1 MGLEALGSLFPAPRV
16 PTSLLRFILGQ
27 SRSPRDTNCSEANS
41 QRGFCPSS
49 SRKSWQGCRA
59 GGGAGRGAGWQAGA
73 GSGAARPGGAR
84 RRWSLEPARHLPA
97 ASVRAGCWVDG
108 RATVAGIFPQ
118 DESGSQPED
127 SGAEASGRR
136 RRRGLPGARL
146 RASAPEL
153 LPDRLRGQGQ
163 LSRPDPARGP
173 PHPHPTHPEA
183 APSHG
188 GRGAGRED
196 PFHLADAGA
205 RPHPPALGLRGV
217 FGHLR
222 DLHEDLGENFRGI
235 IQRDESP
242 MEKGLSGL
250 RGRDFELS
258 DVFYFSKKGLEAIVE
273 DEVTQRF
280 SSEELVSWNL
290 LTRTNINFQYISL
303 RLTMVWV
310 LGVIVRYCV
319 LLPLRVTLAFIGIS
333 LLVIGTTLVG
343 QLPDGSLKNW
353 LSELVHLTCCRICVR
368 ALSGTIHYHNKQY
381 RPQKGGICVAN
392 HTSPID
398 VLILTTDG
406 CYAMVG
412 QVHGGLMGII
422 QRAMVKA
429 CPHVWFERSE
439 MKDRHLVTKRLKEHI
454 ADKKKLPILIFPEGT
469 CINNTSVMMFK
480 KGSFEIGGT
489 IHPVA
494 IKYNPQFGD
503 AFWNS
508 SKYNMVS
515 YLLRMMTSWAIVC
528 DVWYMPPMSR
538 EEEMRIL
545 QGSIRGWRFRV
556 GLLMW

>member
-1 MGLEALGSLFPAPRV
+1 MDGVELAGQILYTWLTLVFGLILLPSAFGVSLGISEIYMKILVKTLEWA
-16 PTSLLRFILGQ
+16 TLRIETGVAKQ
-27 SRSPRDTNCSEANS
+27 SVLKNS
-41 QRGFCPSS
+41 
-49 SRKSWQGCRA
+49 
-59 GGGAGRGAGWQAGA
+59 
-73 GSGAARPGGAR
+73 
-84 RRWSLEPARHLPA
+84 
-97 ASVRAGCWVDG
+97 ASV
-108 RATVAGIFPQ
+108 
-118 DESGSQPED
+118 
-127 SGAEASGRR
+127 
-136 RRRGLPGARL
+136 
-146 RASAPEL
+146 
-153 LPDRLRGQGQ
+153 
-163 LSRPDPARGP
+163 
-173 PHPHPTHPEA
+173 
-183 APSHG
+183 
-188 GRGAGRED
+188 
-196 PFHLADAGA
+196 
-205 RPHPPALGLRGV
+205 
-217 FGHLR
+217 
-222 DLHEDLGENFRGI
+222 GI

-290 LTRTNINFQYISL
+290 LTRTNVNFQL
-303 RLTMVWV
+303 
-310 LGVIVRYCV
+310 
-319 LLPLRVTLAFIGIS
+319 TLAFIGIS
-333 LLVIGTTLVG
+333 LFVIGTTLVG
-343 QLPDGSLKNW
+343 QLPRNRLKNL

-368 ALSGTIHYHNKQY
+368 ALSGTIHYHNRQY

-406 CYAMVG
+406 CYTMVG

-439 MKDRHLVTKRLKEHI
+439 MKDRHLVIKRLKEHI
-454 ADKKKLPILIFPEGT
+454 AHKKELPILIFPEGT

-508 SKYNMVS
+508 SKYNIVS
-515 YLLRMMTSWAIVC
+515 YLLRVMTSWAIVC
-528 DVWYMPPMSR
+528 DVWYMPPMTR
-538 EEEMRIL
+538 EEGEDAVQFANRVKSAIAV
-545 QGSIRGWRFRV
+545 QGGLTELPWDGGLKRAKVKDTFKEEQQKNYSKMIV
-556 GLLMW
+556 GNGSLKSELD

>member
-1 MGLEALGSLFPAPRV
+1 MEGAELAGKILSTWLTLVLG
-16 PTSLLRFILGQ
+16 FILLPSVFGV
-27 SRSPRDTNCSEANS
+27 SLGISEIYMKILVKTLEWATIRIEKGTPKESILKNS
-41 QRGFCPSS
+41 
-49 SRKSWQGCRA
+49 
-59 GGGAGRGAGWQAGA
+59 
-73 GSGAARPGGAR
+73 
-84 RRWSLEPARHLPA
+84 
-97 ASVRAGCWVDG
+97 ASV
-108 RATVAGIFPQ
+108 
-118 DESGSQPED
+118 
-127 SGAEASGRR
+127 
-136 RRRGLPGARL
+136 
-146 RASAPEL
+146 
-153 LPDRLRGQGQ
+153 
-163 LSRPDPARGP
+163 
-173 PHPHPTHPEA
+173 
-183 APSHG
+183 
-188 GRGAGRED
+188 
-196 PFHLADAGA
+196 
-205 RPHPPALGLRGV
+205 
-217 FGHLR
+217 
-222 DLHEDLGENFRGI
+222 GI

-290 LTRTNINFQYISL
+290 LTRTNVNFQYISL

-319 LLPLRVTLAFIGIS
+319 LLPLRMGIMIILLPHRVLGMIKCVKYKSFVKISRPSLCIYRLVTHVFVVVLQMASYSVLYSETYFAFCLLKCVVEHSSVLDLYRFTQVTLAFIGIS

-343 QLPDGSLKNW
+343 QLPDSSLKNW

-528 DVWYMPPMSR
+528 DVWYMPPMTR
-538 EEEMRIL
+538 EEGEDAVQFANRVKSAIAI
-545 QGSIRGWRFRV
+545 QGGLTELPWDGGLKRAKVKDIFKEEQQKNYSKMIV
-556 GLLMW
+556 GNGSLS

>member
-1 MGLEALGSLFPAPRV
+1 MWGRRCGSQKRRTRLRGALCVFLSLEALSKCSFYTHTNKTSSVPDTSAVHSAEVSAGLGALLLELPRDCLGTGTAV
-16 PTSLLRFILGQ
+16 ALGPPLRTSPEWVRRVMEGAELAGKILSTWLTLVLGFILL
-27 SRSPRDTNCSEANS
+27 
-41 QRGFCPSS
+41 PS
-49 SRKSWQGCRA
+49 
-59 GGGAGRGAGWQAGA
+59 
-73 GSGAARPGGAR
+73 
-84 RRWSLEPARHLPA
+84 
-97 ASVRAGCWVDG
+97 
-108 RATVAGIFPQ
+108 
-118 DESGSQPED
+118 
-127 SGAEASGRR
+127 
-136 RRRGLPGARL
+136 
-146 RASAPEL
+146 
-153 LPDRLRGQGQ
+153 
-163 LSRPDPARGP
+163 
-173 PHPHPTHPEA
+173 
-183 APSHG
+183 
-188 GRGAGRED
+188 
-196 PFHLADAGA
+196 
-205 RPHPPALGLRGV
+205 V
-217 FGHLR
+217 FGVS
-222 DLHEDLGENFRGI
+222 LGISEIYMKILVKTLEWATIRIEKGTPKESILKNSASIGI

-290 LTRTNINFQYISL
+290 LTRTNVNFQYISL

-343 QLPDGSLKNW
+343 QLPDSSLKNW

-494 IKYNPQFGD
+494 IKEGEDAVQFANRVKSAIAIQGGLTELPWD
-503 AFWNS
+503 GGLKRAKVKDIFKEEQQKNY
-508 SKYNMVS
+508 SKM
-515 YLLRMMTSWAIVC
+515 IVGN
-528 DVWYMPPMSR
+528 
-538 EEEMRIL
+538 
-545 QGSIRGWRFRV
+545 GS
-556 GLLMW
+556 LS